1 MDRGGLIN
9 ISLKNPFK
17 DNLFPIQERREQ
29 YFIWAKK
36 VVDNLRGT
44 NANLELK
51 LDEIFRQRGLL

>member
-1 MDRGGLIN
+1 MDHIF
-9 ISLKNPFK
+9 SF
-17 DNLFPIQERREQ
+17 QERRDQ
-29 YFIWAKK
+29 YFVWAKK